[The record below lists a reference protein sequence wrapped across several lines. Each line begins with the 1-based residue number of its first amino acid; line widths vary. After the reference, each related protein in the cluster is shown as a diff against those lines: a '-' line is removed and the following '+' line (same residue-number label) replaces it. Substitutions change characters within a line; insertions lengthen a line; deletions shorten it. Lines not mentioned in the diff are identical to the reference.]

1 MKGQR
6 SSAYPSYSI
15 SYCLNLC
22 ETIYKTY
29 GTSHRASREE
39 LATTLNLSVGN
50 IIMKISSCS
59 QYGLLDMKSKEGYKV
74 SELFVRYFRPIDEK
88 QSIEAKI
95 EAFKSPTLYQSLI
108 SSFSGGIL
116 PPVKPLSNIL
126 LQKHSISE
134 SACES
139 AASIFI
145 ENAKELNLLTVDNEF
160 NVDGFSEKNNIEI
173 EEIETEA
180 FNAKQSI
187 SNNQNDLSSNV
198 IVQPVKTQEP
208 NQAQNNFSNNGFV
221 PSNGVVINIL
231 LKEKRTAQ
239 LVLPNDAMSG
249 DLETIINW
257 IRLMKESF

>member
-6 SSAYPSYSI
+6 SSAYPSYSLL
-15 SYCLNLC
+15 YCLNLC

-50 IIMKISSCS
+50 ITMKISSCT

-74 SELFVRYFRPIDEK
+74 SDLFVRYYRPINEK
-88 QSIEAKI
+88 QSFDAKL
-95 EAFKSPTLYQSLI
+95 EAFKHPTLYQALI
-108 SSFSGGIL
+108 GSFSGGIL

-126 LQKHSISE
+126 LQKYSISE

-145 ENAKELNLLTVDNEF
+145 ENAKELNLLANDNEF
-160 NVDGFSEKNNIEI
+160 NADGIEKASEI
-173 EEIETEA
+173 EEVETIEAE
-180 FNAKQSI
+180 SYD
-187 SNNQNDLSSNV
+187 SNQSSN
-198 IVQPVKTQEP
+198 P
-208 NQAQNNFSNNGFV
+208 QNINIPQIKPQDNSQSNSNPSTGFV

-239 LVLPNDAMSG
+239 LVLPNDAMAG

>member
-39 LATTLNLSVGN
+39 LANTLNLSVGS
-50 IIMKISSCS
+50 IVMKISSCT

-74 SELFVRYFRPIDEK
+74 SDLFVRYFRPIDEK
-88 QSIEAKI
+88 QSFEAKI
-95 EAFKSPTLYQSLI
+95 EAFKNPTLYHSLI
-108 SSFSGGIL
+108 DSFSGGIL

-145 ENAKELNLLTVDNEF
+145 ENARELNLLSDDNEF
-160 NVDGFSEKNNIEI
+160 NVDVAFANNTEI
-173 EEIETEA
+173 EEVEIESFETEQYS
-180 FNAKQSI
+180 K
-187 SNNQNDLSSNV
+187 NQNNNSDL
-198 IVQPVKTQEP
+198 ITQPVKTQES
-208 NQAQNNFSNNGFV
+208 NQNQNNNTNGFV